1 MATIRTMVDSLA
13 VIPDDEAPQ
22 VGSPA
27 ARSWLGWILVVASFA
42 ATVSAAVV
50 AFAPFRVTN
59 GPAGTFQC
67 TRPLTLAFAPDQ
79 TGTCRWSVAQSRC
92 TLALVLALVG
102 LVVVAV
108 ALLRLSRISRRSER
122 ISGGPGQLLL
132 LGLSGLGCLILV
144 GLSIAAL
151 AVGPGMN
158 QGL

>member
-1 MATIRTMVDSLA
+1 MAITTSWTPDQEDFPTESPARLWVSWVLVVVSLA
-13 VIPDDEAPQ
+13 
-22 VGSPA
+22 
-27 ARSWLGWILVVASFA
+27 
-42 ATVSAAVV
+42 AAVAAAV
-50 AFAPFRVTN
+50 AAFAPFSVTN

-67 TRPLTLAFAPDQ
+67 ARPLTLAFAPDQ

-92 TLALVLALVG
+92 TLALVLGLVG
-102 LVVVAV
+102 LAVVAV

-122 ISGGPGQLLL
+122 ISVGLGQLLL

-151 AVGPGMN
+151 AVGPGLN